1 MSISKVLRKKR
12 VLFKRMETAIV
23 IDANIP
29 LYYAGAMHDEKF
41 LENLKGIH
49 FIPWVVLGELTA
61 FAWIAERDARIKE
74 KGSVEEIKELEKYL
88 SQLSNTERTLRK
100 SRSERSSLAYPFVQ
114 KKIDQGKWKIFGS
127 DCDLELYLKGLSKQV
142 EGKVG
147 ESDAKIIACCF
158 LLGERF
164 KNVVLLTR
172 DKPLGKLARGF
183 DIKVEFGLGSLTKKK
198 KRNSRT

>member
-41 LENLKGIH
+41 LENLKGVH

-61 FAWIAERDARIKE
+61 FAWIAERDAKVKE
-74 KGSVEEIKELEKYL
+74 KGSVEEIEELEKYL
-88 SQLSNTERTLRK
+88 SQLSNTERRLRK

-114 KKIDQGKWKIFGS
+114 KRIDQGKWKIFGL
-127 DCDLELYLKGLSKQV
+127 DCDLEPYMKGLDKQV
-142 EGKVG
+142 EEKVG

-164 KNVVLLTR
+164 RNVVLLTR
-172 DKPLGKLARGF
+172 DKRLGKLAKGF
-183 DIKVEFGLGSLTKKK
+183 GIKVESALGSLTKKK
-198 KRNSRT
+198 KKR